1 VTSLLLYTVA
11 NFFESDVTI
20 ANDNKIY
27 IADALGV
34 MLTSTAH
41 QKDLFKDKKISKTI
55 KKINKAL
62 GQNHLFTSLAW

>member
-1 VTSLLLYTVA
+1 MNFIKKELYIYVHI
-11 NFFESDVTI
+11 TI
-20 ANDNKIY
+20 ASDNKIY

-41 QKDLFKDKKISKTI
+41 PKDLFKDKKISKTI

-62 GQNHLFTSLAW
+62 SQNHLFKSLAW